1 MRHVRTGRD
10 TPARQPSRRDI
21 LRTLTGLAAA
31 GMGAFSIDG
40 LLARPA
46 WAAGEFIA
54 LPEALPVPLLKLPDL
69 DGNMVDLKA
78 FLGRVVVVN
87 FWIWWCPS
95 CKRELQELQWLWQ
108 AHPHDQLMVLG
119 VHVGG
124 RTEKARAFVRKAD
137 ISFPILMDRR
147 NAVAHRWGVTRYP
160 MTVILD
166 RKGLARYVVYGS
178 RQWNDEE
185 ARRVID
191 GLLGQT

>member
-1 MRHVRTGRD
+1 MLVRTGED
-10 TPARQPSRRDI
+10 IPARQPSRREV
-21 LRTLTGLAAA
+21 LRTLAGLAAA
-31 GMGAFSIDG
+31 GAGG
-40 LLARPA
+40 LFVNELFVRPA
-46 WAAGEFIA
+46 QAAGEFIK

-69 DGNMVDLKA
+69 NGKMVDLKA
-78 FLGRVVVVN
+78 LLGRVVVVN

-108 AHPHDQLMVLG
+108 AHPHDRLMVLG

-124 RTEKARAFVRKAD
+124 RTEKARAFVKKAD

-147 NAVAHRWGVTRYP
+147 NEVAHRWGVTRYP

-185 ARRVID
+185 ATRVIN
-191 GLLGQT
+191 GLLAG